1 MNIDEIREY
10 CLSKKAVTESFPFDE
25 VTLVFKVLDKMF
37 LLTNLDGDLSINI
50 KCNPEKALEL
60 RASYPDTV
68 LPAFHMSKKHWN
80 TIKMNGRMEAEKVK
94 FWIDHSYELVVG
106 KMSKKQ
112 SDKTTTNDIERE

>member
-37 LLTNLDGDLSINI
+37 LLSNLDGDLSINI
-50 KCNPEKALEL
+50 KCDPENALEL

-68 LPAFHMSKKHWN
+68 LPGFHMNKKHWN
-80 TIKMNGRMEAEKVK
+80 TIKMNSTVNDDLVK
-94 FWIDHSYELVVG
+94 QWIDDSYSLVVS
-106 KMSKKQ
+106 KMTKKQ
-112 SDKTTTNDIERE
+112 QGKILNQK

>member
-10 CLSKKAVTESFPFDE
+10 CLSKESVTESFPFDE
-25 VTLVFKVLDKMF
+25 VTLVFKVLNKMF
-37 LLTNLDGDLSINI
+37 LLTNLDGNLSINV

-68 LPAFHMSKKHWN
+68 LPAFHMNKKHWN
-80 TIKMNGRMEAEKVK
+80 TIIMNSIMEDEKIK
-94 FWIDHSYELVVG
+94 QWIDHSYELVVS

-112 SDKTTTNDIERE
+112 RANIF